1 MQGDGKHGMQG
12 SGKRG
17 AQQPATGVRIRPAMA
32 ADAPRILQI
41 YAYYV
46 ERTAITFEYVVPTLE
61 EFSKRMCTTCAKY
74 PYLVAERDGRV
85 EGYAYAGPFHAR
97 AAYDWSC
104 ELSIYLDHEARGQGL
119 GRTLYAALSDALAQ
133 MGILNLYAC
142 IAVPQVEDEHLTLAS
157 VRFHE
162 RLGFAVAGTFRQ
174 CGYKFGTWY
183 DVVWMEKAIGAHK
196 SAQPAVRPYPSL
208 AGVQGT

>member
-1 MQGDGKHGMQG
+1 MQGGGTHGVQEPAAG
-12 SGKRG
+12 VHVR
-17 AQQPATGVRIRPAMA
+17 PATLC
-32 ADAPRILQI
+32 DAPRILKI

-46 ERTAITFEYVVPTLE
+46 ERTAITFEYTVPTLE
-61 EFSKRMCTTCAKY
+61 EFTERMRATLAKY
-74 PYLVAERDGRV
+74 PYLVVERDGHV

-104 ELSIYLDHEARGQGL
+104 ELSIYLDREARGHGL
-119 GRTLYAALSDALAQ
+119 GRTLYAALSEALAQ

-162 RLGFAVAGTFRQ
+162 RLGFTVAGTFRQ
-174 CGYKFGTWY
+174 CGYKFDTWY
-183 DVVWMEKAIGAHK
+183 DVVWMEKSIGAHT
-196 SAQPAVRPYPSL
+196 SAQPVVRPYPSL
-208 AGVQGT
+208 AGGQSV

>member
-1 MQGDGKHGMQG
+1 MRG
-12 SGKRG
+12 SGKWGEQEPAAGVRVR
-17 AQQPATGVRIRPAMA
+17 PATLS
-32 ADAPRILQI
+32 DAPRILQI

-46 ERTAITFEYVVPTLE
+46 ERTAITFEYTGPTVE
-61 EFSKRMCTTCAKY
+61 VFTERMRATRSKY
-74 PYLVAERDGRV
+74 PYLVVERDGRV

-97 AAYDWSC
+97 AAYNWSC
-104 ELSIYLDHEARGQGL
+104 ELSIYLDREARGHGL
-119 GRTLYAALSDALAQ
+119 GRTLYAALSEALAQ

-162 RLGFAVAGTFRQ
+162 RLGFTVAGTFRQ
-174 CGYKFGTWY
+174 CGYKFDTWY
-183 DVVWMEKAIGAHK
+183 DVVWMEKSIGAHT

-208 AGVQGT
+208 AGGQSV

>member
-1 MQGDGKHGMQG
+1 MQEDRTQTVQEHATDV
-12 SGKRG
+12 RVR
-17 AQQPATGVRIRPAMA
+17 PATLS
-32 ADAPRILQI
+32 DAPRILQI

-46 ERTAITFEYVVPTLE
+46 EHTAITFEYTVPTLE
-61 EFSKRMCTTCAKY
+61 EFTERMRATLAKY
-74 PYLVAERDGRV
+74 PYLVVDTGGRV

-104 ELSIYLDHEARGQGL
+104 ELSIYLDHEARGNGL

-142 IAVPQVEDEHLTLAS
+142 IAVPKEEDEHLTLAS

-174 CGYKFGTWY
+174 CGYKFDTWY
-183 DVVWMEKAIGAHK
+183 DVVWMEKCIGAHS

-208 AGVQGT
+208 AGGQSA